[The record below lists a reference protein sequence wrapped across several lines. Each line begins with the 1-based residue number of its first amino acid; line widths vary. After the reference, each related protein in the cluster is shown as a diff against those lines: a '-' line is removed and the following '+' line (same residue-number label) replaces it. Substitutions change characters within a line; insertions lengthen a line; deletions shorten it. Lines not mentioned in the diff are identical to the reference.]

1 MALTFNQV
9 KPTTVS
15 QEQVPAP
22 KNENGMANVT
32 IRVDADCFLLCDGE
46 FMEEIEI
53 VANQIKKAQLPIG
66 QHILEFIDATNP
78 DVKLE
83 KEVDFPEEGKNY
95 LVLIKGLQEAGSKAK
110 ENAAKAEAEKQMR
123 LEAERKAKEEAV
135 RKAKEEAER
144 KAKEEA
150 ERKAKEEAE
159 RKAQEEAERKAK
171 EEAER
176 KAKEEAVR
184 KAKEEAVRKAKEEA
198 ERKAKETVRK
208 AKEEAERK
216 AKEAVRK
223 AKEEAERKAKEAA
236 ERKAKEE
243 AVRKAK
249 EEAVRKLKEEAER
262 NKLKKIEVNI
272 KDIHI
277 DKDDSTVIRVM
288 CNSKNI
294 YLDTPGG
301 FDAELVLIDILT
313 GKQYTISKKDIP
325 NLCLWVCFEVHT
337 NTNALPSKCKCQVII
352 RWAGDV
358 IATSEF
364 YELVRKSWKE
374 AIS

>member
-22 KNENGMANVT
+22 KNETGMANVT

-83 KEVDFPEEGKNY
+83 KEVDFPEDGKNY

-123 LEAERKAKEEAV
+123 LEAERKAQEEAERKAKEEAV

-159 RKAQEEAERKAK
+159 RKAK
-171 EEAER
+171 EEA
-176 KAKEEAVR
+176 
-184 KAKEEAVRKAKEEA
+184 
-198 ERKAKETVRK
+198 VRK

-223 AKEEAERKAKEAA
+223 AKLE
-236 ERKAKEE
+236 
-243 AVRKAK
+243 
-249 EEAVRKLKEEAER
+249 
-262 NKLKKIEVNI
+262 KIEMKITELYIYNDCSTEIWVRCEFENI
-272 KDIHI
+272 GKTWDY
-277 DKDDSTVIRVM
+277 
-288 CNSKNI
+288 N
-294 YLDTPGG
+294 
-301 FDAELVLIDILT
+301 AELVLIDILT
-313 GKQYTISKKDIP
+313 GKQYTISRRISYLSLAGGFPFYTK
-325 NLCLWVCFEVHT
+325 T
-337 NTNALPSKCKCQVII
+337 YALPSKCKYQVII
-352 RWAGDV
+352 RWEGDV

-364 YELVRKSWKE
+364 YELVRK
-374 AIS
+374 

>member
-9 KPTTVS
+9 KPTTIS

-22 KNENGMANVT
+22 KNETGMANVT

-83 KEVDFPEEGKNY
+83 KEVDFPEDGKNY

-123 LEAERKAKEEAV
+123 LEAERKAQEEAV

-159 RKAQEEAERKAK
+159 RKAK

-176 KAKEEAVR
+176 KAKEA
-184 KAKEEAVRKAKEEA
+184 
-198 ERKAKETVRK
+198 VRK

-223 AKEEAERKAKEAA
+223 AKEEAERKAKEA
-236 ERKAKEE
+236 
-243 AVRKAK
+243 VRKAK
-249 EEAVRKLKEEAER
+249 EEAERKAKQ
-262 NKLKKIEVNI
+262 KTMEV
-272 KDIHI
+272 KVTDIYSAYCFD
-277 DKDDSTVIRVM
+277 DKNCTSIMVCCM
-288 CNSKNI
+288 LKNI
-294 YLDTPGG
+294 EEIRK
-301 FDAELVLIDILT
+301 FDIELVIIDSLT
-313 GKQYTISKKDIP
+313 SKKYTLSTSKEPPTLLDLDMFGIAI
-325 NLCLWVCFEVHT
+325 NN
-337 NTNALPSKCKCQVII
+337 NTLPSKFKCQAII
-352 RWAGDV
+352 RWKGNV

-364 YELVRKSWKE
+364 YELVRK
-374 AIS
+374 

>member
-15 QEQVPAP
+15 QEQAPAP
-22 KNENGMANVT
+22 KNETGMANVT

-123 LEAERKAKEEAV
+123 LEAERKAKEDAE
-135 RKAKEEAER
+135 RKTKEEAV
-144 KAKEEA
+144 
-150 ERKAKEEAE
+150 RKAKEEAE

-171 EEAER
+171 EETE
-176 KAKEEAVR
+176 
-184 KAKEEAVRKAKEEA
+184 RKAKEEA
-198 ERKAKETVRK
+198 ERKAKQKTM
-208 AKEEAERK
+208 
-216 AKEAVRK
+216 
-223 AKEEAERKAKEAA
+223 
-236 ERKAKEE
+236 
-243 AVRKAK
+243 
-249 EEAVRKLKEEAER
+249 
-262 NKLKKIEVNI
+262 EVKVTNI
-272 KDIHI
+272 RSFPDSDYKDCT
-277 DKDDSTVIRVM
+277 KIRVD
-288 CNSKNI
+288 CKAENI
-294 YLDTPGG
+294 GTRV

-313 GKQYTISKKDIP
+313 DQRYTVSKKITHCQAYGGFSFFIV
-325 NLCLWVCFEVHT
+325 NKT
-337 NTNALPSKCKCQVII
+337 LPSKFKCQAIF
-352 RWAGDV
+352 RWKGNV

-364 YELVRKSWKE
+364 YDLDRKEW
-374 AIS
+374 IS

>member
-135 RKAKEEAER
+135 RKAKEEAE
-144 KAKEEA
+144 
-150 ERKAKEEAE
+150 
-159 RKAQEEAERKAK
+159 
-171 EEAER
+171 
-176 KAKEEAVR
+176 
-184 KAKEEAVRKAKEEA
+184 
-198 ERKAKETVRK
+198 RK

>member
-22 KNENGMANVT
+22 KNETGMANVT

-66 QHILEFIDATNP
+66 QHILEFIDVTNP

-83 KEVDFPEEGKNY
+83 KEVDFPEDGKNY

-123 LEAERKAKEEAV
+123 LEAERKAKEEAERKAKEETERKAKEEAVRKAKEETERKAQEEAVRKAKEEAVRKAKETV

-159 RKAQEEAERKAK
+159 RKAK

-176 KAKEEAVR
+176 KAKQ
-184 KAKEEAVRKAKEEA
+184 K
-198 ERKAKETVRK
+198 T
-208 AKEEAERK
+208 
-216 AKEAVRK
+216 
-223 AKEEAERKAKEAA
+223 
-236 ERKAKEE
+236 
-243 AVRKAK
+243 
-249 EEAVRKLKEEAER
+249 
-262 NKLKKIEVNI
+262 IEVKVTGMSSKPGFHENTTCI
-272 KDIHI
+272 VVGCIFENRGRISKFDI
-277 DKDDSTVIRVM
+277 
-288 CNSKNI
+288 
-294 YLDTPGG
+294 
-301 FDAELVLIDILT
+301 ELVIIDILT
-313 GKQYTISKKDIP
+313 SEKYTLSTSERP
-325 NLCLWVCFEVHT
+325 NFFDNFVIYIK
-337 NTNALPSKCKCQVII
+337 NKGLPSKFKCQAIV
-352 RWAGDV
+352 RYKNKV
-358 IATSEF
+358 LATSEF
-364 YELVRKSWKE
+364 YDLVRK
-374 AIS
+374 

>member
-22 KNENGMANVT
+22 KNETGMANVT

-53 VANQIKKAQLPIG
+53 VANQIKKAQFPIG
-66 QHILEFIDATNP
+66 QHILEFIDVTDP

-110 ENAAKAEAEKQMR
+110 ENASKAEAEKQMR
-123 LEAERKAKEEAV
+123 LEAERKAKEEAERKAQEEAV

-159 RKAQEEAERKAK
+159 RKAKEEAVRKAKEKAERKAK

-176 KAKEEAVR
+176 KAKEEAKR
-184 KAKEEAVRKAKEEA
+184 KAKEEAVRKAKA
-198 ERKAKETVRK
+198 E
-208 AKEEAERK
+208 
-216 AKEAVRK
+216 
-223 AKEEAERKAKEAA
+223 
-236 ERKAKEE
+236 
-243 AVRKAK
+243 
-249 EEAVRKLKEEAER
+249 L
-262 NKLKKIEVNI
+262 LQKIEVNI
-272 KDIHI
+272 TDIYI
-277 DKDDSTVIRVM
+277 DKDTSTRIQVWGN
-288 CNSKNI
+288 CKNI
-294 YLDTPGG
+294 FLDTPGE

-313 GKQYTISKKDIP
+313 DKQYTISQKDIP
-325 NLCLWVCFEVHT
+325 IFCPWVAFYVYT

-358 IATSEF
+358 IATSKF
-364 YELVRKSWKE
+364 FELVRK
-374 AIS
+374 

>member
-22 KNENGMANVT
+22 KNETGMANVT

-110 ENAAKAEAEKQMR
+110 ANAAKAESEKQMR
-123 LEAERKAKEEAV
+123 LEAERKAQEEAVRKAKEEAV
-135 RKAKEEAER
+135 RKAKEEAERKAKEEAER

-176 KAKEEAVR
+176 NAKQ
-184 KAKEEAVRKAKEEA
+184 K
-198 ERKAKETVRK
+198 T
-208 AKEEAERK
+208 
-216 AKEAVRK
+216 
-223 AKEEAERKAKEAA
+223 
-236 ERKAKEE
+236 
-243 AVRKAK
+243 
-249 EEAVRKLKEEAER
+249 
-262 NKLKKIEVNI
+262 IEIKVTDISSKRSSRFENTTTIVVSCKWENI
-272 KDIHI
+272 G
-277 DKDDSTVIRVM
+277 TRV
-288 CNSKNI
+288 
-294 YLDTPGG
+294 
-301 FDAELVLIDILT
+301 FDLELVMIDILT
-313 GKQYTISKKDIP
+313 DKRYTTSKRISHFDLYDRRLLIFID
-325 NLCLWVCFEVHT
+325 N
-337 NTNALPSKCKCQVII
+337 NALPSKFKCQAII
-352 RWAGDV
+352 RWKGNV

-364 YELVRKSWKE
+364 YELVRK
-374 AIS
+374 

>member
-22 KNENGMANVT
+22 KNETGMANVT

-66 QHILEFIDATNP
+66 QHILEFIDVTNP

-123 LEAERKAKEEAV
+123 LEAERKAKEETERKAKEEAVRKAKEEAERKAKEEAVRKAKEEAERKAKEAV

-159 RKAQEEAERKAK
+159 RKAKQKTMEVKITGLRSFPSSNCDYNDCTAVRFYTEAENI
-171 EEAER
+171 
-176 KAKEEAVR
+176 
-184 KAKEEAVRKAKEEA
+184 
-198 ERKAKETVRK
+198 ETGV
-208 AKEEAERK
+208 
-216 AKEAVRK
+216 
-223 AKEEAERKAKEAA
+223 
-236 ERKAKEE
+236 
-243 AVRKAK
+243 
-249 EEAVRKLKEEAER
+249 
-262 NKLKKIEVNI
+262 
-272 KDIHI
+272 
-277 DKDDSTVIRVM
+277 
-288 CNSKNI
+288 
-294 YLDTPGG
+294 
-301 FDAELVLIDILT
+301 FDAELVLINILT
-313 GKQYTISKKDIP
+313 DKRYTVSNKIPHTWFEEGFQIYIRNKFLSSK
-325 NLCLWVCFEVHT
+325 F
-337 NTNALPSKCKCQVII
+337 KCQATI
-352 RWAGDV
+352 RWKGNV
-358 IATSEF
+358 IAMSEF
-364 YELVRKSWKE
+364 YELDRK
-374 AIS
+374 

>member
-22 KNENGMANVT
+22 KNETGMANVT

-123 LEAERKAKEEAV
+123 LEAERKAKEEAERKAKEEAVRKAQEEAV

-150 ERKAKEEAE
+150 ARKAKEEAV
-159 RKAQEEAERKAK
+159 RKAK
-171 EEAER
+171 EEAVR

-198 ERKAKETVRK
+198 ERKAQEEAVRKAQEEAERK

-216 AKEAVRK
+216 AKQKTMEVKVTDIRSFPSSNCDYKDCTAVRVYT
-223 AKEEAERKAKEAA
+223 EAE
-236 ERKAKEE
+236 
-243 AVRKAK
+243 
-249 EEAVRKLKEEAER
+249 
-262 NKLKKIEVNI
+262 NIETGV
-272 KDIHI
+272 
-277 DKDDSTVIRVM
+277 
-288 CNSKNI
+288 
-294 YLDTPGG
+294 
-301 FDAELVLIDILT
+301 FDAELKIINIPTDKRYTAMNKIPHTWLEEGYHIFLENKILS
-313 GKQYTISKKDIP
+313 SK
-325 NLCLWVCFEVHT
+325 F
-337 NTNALPSKCKCQVII
+337 KCQAII
-352 RWAGDV
+352 RWKGNV

-364 YELVRKSWKE
+364 YELDRK
-374 AIS
+374 

>member
-22 KNENGMANVT
+22 KNETGMANIT

-53 VANQIKKAQLPIG
+53 VANQITKAQLPIG

-83 KEVDFPEEGKNY
+83 KEVDFPEDGKNY

-150 ERKAKEEAE
+150 ERKHKEEAE
-159 RKAQEEAERKAK
+159 RKSQE
-171 EEAER
+171 
-176 KAKEEAVR
+176 
-184 KAKEEAVRKAKEEA
+184 
-198 ERKAKETVRK
+198 
-208 AKEEAERK
+208 
-216 AKEAVRK
+216 
-223 AKEEAERKAKEAA
+223 
-236 ERKAKEE
+236 
-243 AVRKAK
+243 
-249 EEAVRKLKEEAER
+249 
-262 NKLKKIEVNI
+262 
-272 KDIHI
+272 
-277 DKDDSTVIRVM
+277 
-288 CNSKNI
+288 
-294 YLDTPGG
+294 
-301 FDAELVLIDILT
+301 
-313 GKQYTISKKDIP
+313 
-325 NLCLWVCFEVHT
+325 
-337 NTNALPSKCKCQVII
+337 
-352 RWAGDV
+352 
-358 IATSEF
+358 
-364 YELVRKSWKE
+364 
-374 AIS
+374 

>member
-22 KNENGMANVT
+22 KNETGMANVT

-66 QHILEFIDATNP
+66 QHILEFIDVTNP

-123 LEAERKAKEEAV
+123 LEAERKAKEET
-135 RKAKEEAER
+135 
-144 KAKEEA
+144 
-150 ERKAKEEAE
+150 
-159 RKAQEEAERKAK
+159 
-171 EEAER
+171 ER

-184 KAKEEAVRKAKEEA
+184 KAQEEA
-198 ERKAKETVRK
+198 VRK

-223 AKEEAERKAKEAA
+223 AKEEAERKAKEA
-236 ERKAKEE
+236 E
-243 AVRKAK
+243 RKAK
-249 EEAVRKLKEEAER
+249 EEAVRKLKEEAVR

-325 NLCLWVCFEVHT
+325 NLCLWCCFDVHT

>member
-22 KNENGMANVT
+22 KNETGMANVT

-123 LEAERKAKEEAV
+123 LEAERKAKEET
-135 RKAKEEAER
+135 
-144 KAKEEA
+144 
-150 ERKAKEEAE
+150 
-159 RKAQEEAERKAK
+159 
-171 EEAER
+171 ER

-184 KAKEEAVRKAKEEA
+184 KAKQKTMEVKVEDIYSAYCSKDNNCTAIMVCCMLKNTEEIRKY
-198 ERKAKETVRK
+198 
-208 AKEEAERK
+208 
-216 AKEAVRK
+216 
-223 AKEEAERKAKEAA
+223 
-236 ERKAKEE
+236 
-243 AVRKAK
+243 
-249 EEAVRKLKEEAER
+249 
-262 NKLKKIEVNI
+262 
-272 KDIHI
+272 DI
-277 DKDDSTVIRVM
+277 
-288 CNSKNI
+288 
-294 YLDTPGG
+294 
-301 FDAELVLIDILT
+301 ELVIIDILT
-313 GKQYTISKKDIP
+313 SKKYTLSTSKEPPTVLELDMFQIDI
-325 NLCLWVCFEVHT
+325 N
-337 NTNALPSKCKCQVII
+337 NNDLPSKFKCQAII
-352 RWAGDV
+352 RWEGNV

-364 YELVRKSWKE
+364 YDLFRRQW
-374 AIS
+374 

>member
-22 KNENGMANVT
+22 KNETGMANVT

-53 VANQIKKAQLPIG
+53 VANQVTKAQLPIG

-83 KEVDFPEEGKNY
+83 KEVDFPEDGKNY

-123 LEAERKAKEEAV
+123 LEAERKAQEEAV

-150 ERKAKEEAE
+150 ERKAK
-159 RKAQEEAERKAK
+159 EEAERKAK

-198 ERKAKETVRK
+198 VRKAKETVRK

-216 AKEAVRK
+216 AKEEAERK
-223 AKEEAERKAKEAA
+223 AKEEAERKAKQ
-236 ERKAKEE
+236 KT
-243 AVRKAK
+243 
-249 EEAVRKLKEEAER
+249 
-262 NKLKKIEVNI
+262 IEV
-272 KDIHI
+272 KVTDISS
-277 DKDDSTVIRVM
+277 KRSERFENATVIVVLCKCDNLGTRV
-288 CNSKNI
+288 
-294 YLDTPGG
+294 YDV
-301 FDAELVLIDILT
+301 ELVLIDILT
-313 GKQYTISKKDIP
+313 DKRYTVSKRMTHLELYNGRFIFTID
-325 NLCLWVCFEVHT
+325 N
-337 NTNALPSKCKCQVII
+337 NTLPSKFKCQAIF
-352 RWAGDV
+352 RWKGNV

-364 YELVRKSWKE
+364 YELVRK
-374 AIS
+374 

>member
-22 KNENGMANVT
+22 KNETGMANVT

-83 KEVDFPEEGKNY
+83 KEVDFPEDGKNY

-123 LEAERKAKEEAV
+123 LEAERKAQEEAV
-135 RKAKEEAER
+135 RKAKEEAE
-144 KAKEEA
+144 
-150 ERKAKEEAE
+150 
-159 RKAQEEAERKAK
+159 
-171 EEAER
+171 
-176 KAKEEAVR
+176 
-184 KAKEEAVRKAKEEA
+184 RKAKEEA

-223 AKEEAERKAKEAA
+223 AKEEAERKAKEAERKAKEA

-243 AVRKAK
+243 AERKAK
-249 EEAVRKLKEEAER
+249 EEAERKAQEEAE
-262 NKLKKIEVNI
+262 LKAKQKTMEVQVTGLRSYSDGLF
-272 KDIHI
+272 KDCTI
-277 DKDDSTVIRVM
+277 IRVE
-288 CNSKNI
+288 CKPENRKSENI
-294 YLDTPGG
+294 ELRMLDV
-301 FDAELVLIDILT
+301 ELVLIDILT
-313 GKQYTISKKDIP
+313 DKRSTVRKS
-325 NLCLWVCFEVHT
+325 VVHCFNSLEAFTMVVK
-337 NTNALPSKCKCQVII
+337 NSSLPSKFKCQAII
-352 RWAGDV
+352 RWKGNV
-358 IATSEF
+358 IAMSEF
-364 YELVRKSWKE
+364 YDLVRK
-374 AIS
+374 

>member
-22 KNENGMANVT
+22 KNETGIANVT

-53 VANQIKKAQLPIG
+53 VANQVTKAQLPIG

-83 KEVDFPEEGKNY
+83 KEVDFPEDGKNY

-144 KAKEEA
+144 KAKEET
-150 ERKAKEEAE
+150 ERKAKEEAV
-159 RKAQEEAERKAK
+159 RKAK

-184 KAKEEAVRKAKEEA
+184 KAKEEA
-198 ERKAKETVRK
+198 ERKAKE
-208 AKEEAERK
+208 ALRK

-223 AKEEAERKAKEAA
+223 AKEEAERKAKEEA
-236 ERKAKEE
+236 ERKAKQKTMEVKITGLRSFPSSNCDYNDCT
-243 AVRKAK
+243 AVRFYT
-249 EEAVRKLKEEAER
+249 EAE
-262 NKLKKIEVNI
+262 NIETGV
-272 KDIHI
+272 
-277 DKDDSTVIRVM
+277 
-288 CNSKNI
+288 
-294 YLDTPGG
+294 
-301 FDAELVLIDILT
+301 FDAELVLINILT
-313 GKQYTISKKDIP
+313 DKRYTVSNKIPHTWFEEGFQIYIRNKFLSSK
-325 NLCLWVCFEVHT
+325 F
-337 NTNALPSKCKCQVII
+337 KCQATI
-352 RWAGDV
+352 RWKGNV
-358 IATSEF
+358 IAMSEF
-364 YELVRKSWKE
+364 YELDRK
-374 AIS
+374 

>member
-22 KNENGMANVT
+22 KNETGMANVT

-53 VANQIKKAQLPIG
+53 VANQITKAQLPIG

-83 KEVDFPEEGKNY
+83 KEVDFPEDGKNY

-123 LEAERKAKEEAV
+123 LEAERKAQEESVRKAKEEAERKAKEEAERKAKEEAARKAKETVRKAKEEAERKAKEAERKAKEAVRKAKEAV

-159 RKAQEEAERKAK
+159 RKAKQKTME
-171 EEAER
+171 
-176 KAKEEAVR
+176 V
-184 KAKEEAVRKAKEEA
+184 
-198 ERKAKETVRK
+198 TVTDIRSSSNSYFK
-208 AKEEAERK
+208 NSTMICVDCKPE
-216 AKEAVRK
+216 
-223 AKEEAERKAKEAA
+223 
-236 ERKAKEE
+236 
-243 AVRKAK
+243 
-249 EEAVRKLKEEAER
+249 
-262 NKLKKIEVNI
+262 NIELRL
-272 KDIHI
+272 I
-277 DKDDSTVIRVM
+277 DV
-288 CNSKNI
+288 
-294 YLDTPGG
+294 
-301 FDAELVLIDILT
+301 ELVLIDILT
-313 GKQYTISKKDIP
+313 DKRSRVSQSIP
-325 NLCLWVCFEVHT
+325 HCFSDGGFAIFVKN
-337 NTNALPSKCKCQVII
+337 NTLPSKFKCQAII
-352 RWAGDV
+352 RWKGNV
-358 IATSEF
+358 IAMSDF
-364 YELVRKSWKE
+364 YDLVRKEWK
-374 AIS
+374 

>member
-22 KNENGMANVT
+22 KNETGMANVT

-66 QHILEFIDATNP
+66 QHILEFIDVTNP

-95 LVLIKGLQEAGSKAK
+95 LVLINGLQEAGSKAK

-123 LEAERKAKEEAV
+123 LEAERKAQEEAVRKAKEEAV
-135 RKAKEEAER
+135 RKAKEEAERKAKEEAER

-171 EEAER
+171 KEAKR
-176 KAKEEAVR
+176 KAKLE
-184 KAKEEAVRKAKEEA
+184 
-198 ERKAKETVRK
+198 
-208 AKEEAERK
+208 
-216 AKEAVRK
+216 
-223 AKEEAERKAKEAA
+223 
-236 ERKAKEE
+236 
-243 AVRKAK
+243 
-249 EEAVRKLKEEAER
+249 
-262 NKLKKIEVNI
+262 KIEMKI
-272 KDIHI
+272 K
-277 DKDDSTVIRVM
+277 
-288 CNSKNI
+288 I
-294 YLDTPGG
+294 YFG
-301 FDAELVLIDILT
+301 
-313 GKQYTISKKDIP
+313 
-325 NLCLWVCFEVHT
+325 
-337 NTNALPSKCKCQVII
+337 
-352 RWAGDV
+352 
-358 IATSEF
+358 
-364 YELVRKSWKE
+364 
-374 AIS
+374 

>member
-22 KNENGMANVT
+22 KNETGMANVT

-83 KEVDFPEEGKNY
+83 KEVDFPEDGKNY

-123 LEAERKAKEEAV
+123 LEAERKAQEEAVRKAKEEAERKAKEEAV

-159 RKAQEEAERKAK
+159 RKAKQK
-171 EEAER
+171 
-176 KAKEEAVR
+176 
-184 KAKEEAVRKAKEEA
+184 
-198 ERKAKETVRK
+198 T
-208 AKEEAERK
+208 
-216 AKEAVRK
+216 
-223 AKEEAERKAKEAA
+223 
-236 ERKAKEE
+236 
-243 AVRKAK
+243 
-249 EEAVRKLKEEAER
+249 
-262 NKLKKIEVNI
+262 IEVKVI
-272 KDIHI
+272 DISLSSSSFYKDCTKIWV
-277 DKDDSTVIRVM
+277 DCTSENTGTRM
-288 CNSKNI
+288 
-294 YLDTPGG
+294 

-313 GKQYTISKKDIP
+313 DKQYTISKRIP
-325 NLCLWVCFEVHT
+325 HTYLYAGFPFFIKT
-337 NTNALPSKCKCQVII
+337 NTLPSKFKCQVII
-352 RWAGDV
+352 RWKGNV

-364 YELVRKSWKE
+364 YELVRK
-374 AIS
+374 

>member
-22 KNENGMANVT
+22 KNETGMANVT

-66 QHILEFIDATNP
+66 QHILEFIDVTNP

-123 LEAERKAKEEAV
+123 LEAERKAKEEAERKAKEEAERKAQEETV

-150 ERKAKEEAE
+150 ERKAKEEA
-159 RKAQEEAERKAK
+159 KRKAK
-171 EEAER
+171 EEAKR
-176 KAKEEAVR
+176 KAKEEAIR
-184 KAKEEAVRKAKEEA
+184 KAKEEAK
-198 ERKAKETVRK
+198 
-208 AKEEAERK
+208 
-216 AKEAVRK
+216 
-223 AKEEAERKAKEAA
+223 
-236 ERKAKEE
+236 
-243 AVRKAK
+243 
-249 EEAVRKLKEEAER
+249 R
-262 NKLKKIEVNI
+262 NKLEVNI
-272 KDIHI
+272 TDIYI
-277 DKDDSTVIRVM
+277 DKDTSTKIMVWGN
-288 CNSKNI
+288 CKNI
-294 YLDTPGG
+294 FLDTPGE

-313 GKQYTISKKDIP
+313 DKQYTISQKDIP
-325 NLCLWVCFEVHT
+325 IYSPWVAFYVYT

-352 RWAGDV
+352 RWEGDV
-358 IATSEF
+358 IATSKF
-364 YELVRKSWKE
+364 FELVRK
-374 AIS
+374 

>member
-22 KNENGMANVT
+22 KNETGMANVT

-66 QHILEFIDATNP
+66 QHILEFIDVTNP

-123 LEAERKAKEEAV
+123 LEAERKAKEEA
-135 RKAKEEAER
+135 ER

-150 ERKAKEEAE
+150 GRKAK
-159 RKAQEEAERKAK
+159 EEAERKAK

-184 KAKEEAVRKAKEEA
+184 KAKEEAERKAKEEA
-198 ERKAKETVRK
+198 ERKAKQKT
-208 AKEEAERK
+208 
-216 AKEAVRK
+216 
-223 AKEEAERKAKEAA
+223 
-236 ERKAKEE
+236 
-243 AVRKAK
+243 
-249 EEAVRKLKEEAER
+249 
-262 NKLKKIEVNI
+262 IEVKVRTIRSEPGFHENSTCI
-272 KDIHI
+272 LVGCIFENRGRISKFDIELVVIDIH
-277 DKDDSTVIRVM
+277 T
-288 CNSKNI
+288 
-294 YLDTPGG
+294 
-301 FDAELVLIDILT
+301 
-313 GKQYTISKKDIP
+313 SKKYTLSTSETP
-325 NLCLWVCFEVHT
+325 NFFDNFVIGI
-337 NTNALPSKCKCQVII
+337 NNKSLPSKFKCQAIV
-352 RWAGDV
+352 RYKNKV
-358 IATSEF
+358 LATSEF
-364 YELVRKSWKE
+364 YELDRK
-374 AIS
+374 

>member
-22 KNENGMANVT
+22 KNETGMANVT

-46 FMEEIEI
+46 FMGEIEI

-66 QHILEFIDATNP
+66 QHILEFIDVTNP

-123 LEAERKAKEEAV
+123 LEAERKAKEEAERKAKETE

-159 RKAQEEAERKAK
+159 RKAKEEAERKAK

-184 KAKEEAVRKAKEEA
+184 KAKEEA
-198 ERKAKETVRK
+198 
-208 AKEEAERK
+208 ERK

-223 AKEEAERKAKEAA
+223 AKEEA
-236 ERKAKEE
+236 
-243 AVRKAK
+243 VRKAK
-249 EEAVRKLKEEAER
+249 QKTMEVKVEDIYSAYCSKDNNCTAIMVCCMLKNTEEIRKY
-262 NKLKKIEVNI
+262 
-272 KDIHI
+272 DI
-277 DKDDSTVIRVM
+277 
-288 CNSKNI
+288 
-294 YLDTPGG
+294 
-301 FDAELVLIDILT
+301 ELVIIDILT
-313 GKQYTISKKDIP
+313 SKKYTLSTSKEPPTVLELDMFQIDI
-325 NLCLWVCFEVHT
+325 N
-337 NTNALPSKCKCQVII
+337 NNDLPSKFKCQAII
-352 RWAGDV
+352 RWEGNV

-364 YELVRKSWKE
+364 YDLFRRQW
-374 AIS
+374 

>member
-22 KNENGMANVT
+22 KNETGMANVT

-53 VANQIKKAQLPIG
+53 VANQVTKAQLPIG

-83 KEVDFPEEGKNY
+83 KEVDFPEDGKNY

-123 LEAERKAKEEAV
+123 LETERKAKEEAV
-135 RKAKEEAER
+135 RKAQEEAVR
-144 KAKEEA
+144 KAK
-150 ERKAKEEAE
+150 
-159 RKAQEEAERKAK
+159 
-171 EEAER
+171 EAER

-184 KAKEEAVRKAKEEA
+184 KAK
-198 ERKAKETVRK
+198 
-208 AKEEAERK
+208 EAERK

-223 AKEEAERKAKEAA
+223 AKEEAERKAKQKTMEVKVEDIYSAYCSKDENCTA
-236 ERKAKEE
+236 IMVCCMLKNTEEIRKY
-243 AVRKAK
+243 
-249 EEAVRKLKEEAER
+249 
-262 NKLKKIEVNI
+262 
-272 KDIHI
+272 DI
-277 DKDDSTVIRVM
+277 
-288 CNSKNI
+288 
-294 YLDTPGG
+294 
-301 FDAELVLIDILT
+301 ELVIIDILT
-313 GKQYTISKKDIP
+313 SKKYTLSTSKEPPTVLELDMFQIDI
-325 NLCLWVCFEVHT
+325 N
-337 NTNALPSKCKCQVII
+337 NNDLPSKFKCQAII
-352 RWAGDV
+352 RWKGNI

-364 YELVRKSWKE
+364 YELVRR
-374 AIS
+374 

>member
-22 KNENGMANVT
+22 KNETGMANVT

-66 QHILEFIDATNP
+66 QHILEFIDVTDPN
-78 DVKLE
+78 VKLE

-123 LEAERKAKEEAV
+123 LEAERKAQEEAV
-135 RKAKEEAER
+135 
-144 KAKEEA
+144 
-150 ERKAKEEAE
+150 
-159 RKAQEEAERKAK
+159 RKAK

-184 KAKEEAVRKAKEEA
+184 KAKEEAERKAKEEAVRKAKEEA
-198 ERKAKETVRK
+198 VRK

-249 EEAVRKLKEEAER
+249 EEAVRKLKEEAVR